1 MEDINVYKLFQMK
14 DVIDSVKTMKKY
26 PCNEWHLNSLRLFGR
41 KVFNYKQTVWSI
53 EPDEGKSLNDDIYL
67 VTPAA
72 S

>member
-1 MEDINVYKLFQMK
+1 MTFKFTAP
-14 DVIDSVKTMKKY
+14 IDT
-26 PCNEWHLNSLRLFGR
+26 

-53 EPDEGKSLNDDIYL
+53 EPDEGQSLNDDIYP